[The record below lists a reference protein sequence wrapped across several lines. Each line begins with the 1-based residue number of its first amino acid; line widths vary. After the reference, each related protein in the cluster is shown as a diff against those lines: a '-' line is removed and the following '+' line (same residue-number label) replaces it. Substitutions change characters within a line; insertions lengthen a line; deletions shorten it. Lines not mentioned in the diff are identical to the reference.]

1 MNRRNVLKGL
11 SAASIGSMGLA
22 FGSGAF
28 TETTATRDF
37 TVSLSDSDRDS
48 QLVIKATELGS
59 AAIKSPENGQFEI
72 DAQGIAPNA
81 ITTYGRFGDITDP
94 STLEKGAFVIRNE
107 NNTGYP
113 VDITVSISF
122 EDNTDDTAAALT
134 LALEHPEDESN
145 LDGPKVLETS
155 AGEDDDAVL
164 GGIPSTESVPEGDT
178 NVGIG
183 GKDEKN
189 AEIQCGFIVDT
200 TEDISDTI
208 PGITLDV
215 TADRVSL
222 PSGGDG

>member
-48 QLVIKATELGS
+48 QLVIEETDLGS

-72 DAQGIAPNA
+72 DAQRIAPNA

-122 EDNTDDTAAALT
+122 EDDTAAALT

-164 GGIPSTESVPEGDT
+164 GEIPSTESVPEDDP

-183 GKDEKN
+183 GKDKED
-189 AEIQCGFIVDT
+189 AEIQCGFIIDT
-200 TEDISDTI
+200 TEDVSDTI
-208 PGITLDV
+208 LGITLDV
-215 TADRVSL
+215 TADRVSP